1 MLYFSEACLLHFL
14 PDESLTNGEK
24 GNIFFFMSG
33 TRVLTITG
41 DGKGKTTSAFGM
53 ALRALGYGGRVSV
66 IQFVKHDGAY
76 GEVVALRQF
85 DGAEV
90 VCAGLG
96 FTPRQED
103 SPQWE
108 RHREAARAGWELAL
122 NRLQDDSVKMVILDE
137 LFYPIHFGAI
147 TVDEA
152 QEAVRRFAESGKDRI
167 LVMTGRNAPEELV
180 ALSDTVSRVECVKHA
195 LQEGCKAQ
203 EGFEY

>member
-1 MLYFSEACLLHFL
+1 ENIL
-14 PDESLTNGEK
+14 N
-24 GNIFFFMSG
+24 NIFFMTT
-33 TRVLTITG
+33 TRVLVITG

-66 IQFVKHDGAY
+66 VQFVKHDGAY
-76 GEVVALRQF
+76 GEVTALRQF
-85 DGAEV
+85 AGAEV

-96 FTPRQED
+96 FTPKQED
-103 SPQWE
+103 SPQWG

-122 NRLQDDSVKMVILDE
+122 SRLEDDSVKMVILDE
-137 LFYPIHFGAI
+137 FFYPIRFGAI
-147 TVDEA
+147 ALDEA
-152 QEAVRRFAESGKDRI
+152 QEAVRRFVALGETGETGEERETRVDRV
-167 LVMTGRNAPEELV
+167 LVMTGRNAPKELV